1 MVQYFLYFDRNTPLS
16 TKKDANDI
24 LYQII
29 SEAKLA
35 KE

>member
-1 MVQYFLYFDRNTPLS
+1 MVQYFLYFDRNIPLL
-16 TKKDANDI
+16 TKKDVNDI

>member
-1 MVQYFLYFDRNTPLS
+1 MVQYFLYLDRIS
-16 TKKDANDI
+16 QKKANDI

-29 SEAKLA
+29 SWQNLA

>member
-1 MVQYFLYFDRNTPLS
+1 MVQYFLYLDRNIPLP
-16 TKKDANDI
+16 TKKEGNDI

-29 SEAKLA
+29 SEQKLA